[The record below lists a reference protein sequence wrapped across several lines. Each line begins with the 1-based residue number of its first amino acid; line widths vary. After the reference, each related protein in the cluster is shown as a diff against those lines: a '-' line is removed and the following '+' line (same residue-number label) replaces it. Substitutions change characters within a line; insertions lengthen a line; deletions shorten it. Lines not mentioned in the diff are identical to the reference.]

1 MYIGIDLGGTN
12 IAAGLVDK
20 YGKIVASKS
29 CPTGASRSAEEIIAD
44 MAALARGLVADNGMK
59 ETDIE
64 WVGIGSPGTV
74 NSKEGIIVYA
84 NNINFLNTPM
94 RELFRQDFDIPVF
107 VGNDAD
113 CAALGE
119 AYFGAARGCEHS
131 VMITLGTGLGGG
143 IIIDRKVYSGFNG
156 AGGELGHMCI
166 VKDGVPCTCGRK
178 GCWEC
183 YSSATALIRMTAEA
197 MKADTEY
204 SSLLWTMHD
213 NKIENI
219 SGKSAFKAAAAGDK
233 IAQKVVD
240 GYIAYLACGI
250 VNTIN
255 IFQPQILCI
264 GGGISYERDNL
275 LVPLK
280 ERVFAETYTHGD
292 MPQTELKI
300 AELGNNAGIIGA
312 AMLGM

>member
-1 MYIGIDLGGTN
+1 MPY
-12 IAAGLVDK
+12 
-20 YGKIVASKS
+20 
-29 CPTGASRSAEEIIAD
+29 GASRSAEEIIAD

-213 NKIENI
+213 NKIDNI